1 MKKLLFV
8 AICAMAVMI
17 SCKQKGQTAPADSQD
32 SVTAAVIDSII
43 EENDTT
49 PLPMFLIGTDGK
61 YRQVLY
67 WTNIEEPQRSEGDE
81 DYFDDWHKRWE
92 LQEMFRRNAAQYT
105 NLLNGDK
112 IVKVKF
118 VDEVL
123 KDPDGNTPS
132 IGEIH
137 GRDEIPSLCARFD
150 YVNPKDNP
158 HLEYRTDSWG
168 SVICTD
174 SYLSSRKRLTVKA
187 CQADN
192 YEYPKLPADIVK
204 QSETQYGMKAQ
215 QSYKTCT
222 IGDSIIMGAIEFKGE
237 YKNAPKDKYDADRKS
252 ALAVEVLVDGG
263 KMYVLEQI
271 GYYDPEYGASWNAD
285 ADGYIPND
293 IEAAFEGP
301 KGLEICYTH
310 GAPESYCVGMLFPR
324 DNKLIELEYECYHS
338 MVDEDLPVWKK
349 DFAEMD
355 QLYHADEYSDSHV
368 KFTKWAHC
376 YIDYDNEW
384 IWLRDNDDKNGAFF
398 IRKDG
403 KLSLIAIENPR
414 LKPSRSE
421 KDGICYLKFG
431 GSAGGPSW
439 QQEIYAFKSG
449 KRLWKLNVLEV
460 EGEIEECSLN
470 GKAISKEEGRSY
482 LDKIPQGQDI
492 NAYFRDIETKE

>member
-1 MKKLLFV
+1 MKKLVLW
-8 AICAMAVMI
+8 AILAMAVMI

-168 SVICTD
+168 SIICTD
-174 SYLSSRKRLTVKA
+174 SYLSSRKRLTVKT
-187 CQADN
+187 CQTKN

-204 QSETQYGMKAQ
+204 QLETQYGMKAQ
-215 QSYKTCT
+215 QSHKTCI
-222 IGDSIIMGAIEFKGE
+222 IGDSIIMGAVEFKGE

-263 KMYVLEQI
+263 KLYILEQI
-271 GYYDPEYGASWNAD
+271 GYYDPEYGATWNAD

-293 IEAAFEGP
+293 IDAAFEGP
-301 KGLEICYTH
+301 KGSGNLLY
-310 GAPESYCVGMLFPR
+310 PR
-324 DNKLIELEYECYHS
+324 C
-338 MVDEDLPVWKK
+338 P
-349 DFAEMD
+349 
-355 QLYHADEYSDSHV
+355 
-368 KFTKWAHC
+368 
-376 YIDYDNEW
+376 
-384 IWLRDNDDKNGAFF
+384 
-398 IRKDG
+398 
-403 KLSLIAIENPR
+403 
-414 LKPSRSE
+414 
-421 KDGICYLKFG
+421 
-431 GSAGGPSW
+431 
-439 QQEIYAFKSG
+439 
-449 KRLWKLNVLEV
+449 
-460 EGEIEECSLN
+460 
-470 GKAISKEEGRSY
+470 
-482 LDKIPQGQDI
+482 
-492 NAYFRDIETKE
+492 

>member
-1 MKKLLFV
+1 M
-8 AICAMAVMI
+8 
-17 SCKQKGQTAPADSQD
+17 
-32 SVTAAVIDSII
+32 
-43 EENDTT
+43 
-49 PLPMFLIGTDGK
+49 
-61 YRQVLY
+61 LY

-105 NLLNGDK
+105 NLLHGEK

-118 VDEVL
+118 IDEVL

-137 GRDEIPSLCARFD
+137 GREEIPALCARYD
-150 YVNPKDNP
+150 YANAKDKTEENRG
-158 HLEYRTDSWG
+158 L
-168 SVICTD
+168 VICTD
-174 SYLSSRKRLTVKA
+174 SYLSSRKRLAVKS

-192 YEYPKLPADIVK
+192 YQYPKLPADIVK
-204 QSETQYGMKAQ
+204 QLETQYGMKAQ
-215 QSYKTCT
+215 ISYKTCT
-222 IGDSIIMGAIEFKGE
+222 IGDSIIVGAIEFKGE
-237 YKNAPKDKYDADRKS
+237 YKDAPKDKYDADRKS

-263 KMYVLEQI
+263 KIYVLEQI

-301 KGLEICYTH
+301 KGLELCYTH
-310 GAPESYCVGMLFPR
+310 GAPESFCVGMLFPR

-338 MVDEDLPVWKK
+338 MVDEDIPVWKK

-355 QLYHADEYSDSHV
+355 KLYHADEYSDSHV

-414 LKPSRSE
+414 LKPSKCE
-421 KDGICYLKFG
+421 KDGITYLKFA

-439 QQEIYAFKSG
+439 QQEIYAFKNS
-449 KRLWKLNVLEV
+449 KLLWKLNVLEV
-460 EGEIEECSLN
+460 EGEIEECALN
-470 GKAISKEEGRSY
+470 GKAISKEEGRAY
-482 LDKIPQGQDI
+482 LDKIPQSQEI

>member
-1 MKKLLFV
+1 MRKLFV
-8 AICAMAVMI
+8 GAICVMAVMI
-17 SCKQKGQTAPADSQD
+17 SCKQKGQTAPADSAKD

-49 PLPMFLIGTDGK
+49 PLPMFLTGGDGK
-61 YRQVLY
+61 YMHMLY

-105 NLLNGDK
+105 NLLHGEK

-118 VDEVL
+118 IDEVL

-137 GRDEIPSLCARFD
+137 GREEIPALCARYD
-150 YVNPKDNP
+150 YANAKDKTEENRG
-158 HLEYRTDSWG
+158 L
-168 SVICTD
+168 VICTD
-174 SYLSSRKRLTVKA
+174 SYLSSRKRLAVKS

-192 YEYPKLPADIVK
+192 YQYPKLPADIVK
-204 QSETQYGMKAQ
+204 QLETQYGMKAQ
-215 QSYKTCT
+215 ISYKTCT
-222 IGDSIIMGAIEFKGE
+222 IGDSIIVGAIEFKGE
-237 YKNAPKDKYDADRKS
+237 YKDAPKDKYDADRKS

-263 KMYVLEQI
+263 KIYVLEQI

-301 KGLEICYTH
+301 KGLELCYTH
-310 GAPESYCVGMLFPR
+310 GAPESFCVGMLFPR

-338 MVDEDLPVWKK
+338 MVDEDIPVWKK

-355 QLYHADEYSDSHV
+355 KLYHADEYSDSHV

-414 LKPSRSE
+414 LKPSKCE
-421 KDGICYLKFG
+421 KDGITYLKFA

-439 QQEIYAFKSG
+439 QQEIYAFKNS
-449 KRLWKLNVLEV
+449 KQLWKLNVLEV
-460 EGEIEECSLN
+460 EGEIEECALN
-470 GKAISKEEGRSY
+470 GKAISKEEGRAY
-482 LDKIPQGQDI
+482 LDKIPQSQEI

>member
-1 MKKLLFV
+1 M
-8 AICAMAVMI
+8 
-17 SCKQKGQTAPADSQD
+17 
-32 SVTAAVIDSII
+32 
-43 EENDTT
+43 
-49 PLPMFLIGTDGK
+49 
-61 YRQVLY
+61 LY

-105 NLLNGDK
+105 NLLHGEK

-118 VDEVL
+118 IDEVL

-137 GRDEIPSLCARFD
+137 GREEIPALCARYD
-150 YVNPKDNP
+150 YANAKDKTEENRG
-158 HLEYRTDSWG
+158 L
-168 SVICTD
+168 VICTD
-174 SYLSSRKRLTVKA
+174 SYLSSRKRLAVKS

-192 YEYPKLPADIVK
+192 YQYPKLPADIVK
-204 QSETQYGMKAQ
+204 QLETQYGMKAQ
-215 QSYKTCT
+215 ISYKTCT
-222 IGDSIIMGAIEFKGE
+222 IGDSIIVGAIEFKGE
-237 YKNAPKDKYDADRKS
+237 YKDAPKDKYDADRKS

-263 KMYVLEQI
+263 KIYVLEQI

-301 KGLEICYTH
+301 KGLELCYTH
-310 GAPESYCVGMLFPR
+310 GAPESFCVGMLFPR

-338 MVDEDLPVWKK
+338 MVDEDIPVWKK

-355 QLYHADEYSDSHV
+355 KLYHADEYSDSHV

-414 LKPSRSE
+414 LKPSKCE
-421 KDGICYLKFG
+421 KDGITYLKFA

-439 QQEIYAFKSG
+439 QQEIYAFKNS
-449 KRLWKLNVLEV
+449 KLLWKLNVLGV
-460 EGEIEECSLN
+460 EGEIEECALN
-470 GKAISKEEGRSY
+470 GKAISKEEGRAY
-482 LDKIPQGQDI
+482 LDKIPQSQEI

>member
-1 MKKLLFV
+1 M
-8 AICAMAVMI
+8 
-17 SCKQKGQTAPADSQD
+17 
-32 SVTAAVIDSII
+32 
-43 EENDTT
+43 
-49 PLPMFLIGTDGK
+49 
-61 YRQVLY
+61 LY

-105 NLLNGDK
+105 NLLHGEK

-118 VDEVL
+118 IDEVL

-137 GRDEIPSLCARFD
+137 GREEIPALCARYD
-150 YVNPKDNP
+150 YANAKDKTEENRG
-158 HLEYRTDSWG
+158 L
-168 SVICTD
+168 VICTD
-174 SYLSSRKRLTVKA
+174 SYLSSRKRLAVKS

-192 YEYPKLPADIVK
+192 YQYPKLPADIVK
-204 QSETQYGMKAQ
+204 QLETQYGMKAQ
-215 QSYKTCT
+215 ISYKTCT
-222 IGDSIIMGAIEFKGE
+222 IGDSIIVGAIEFKGE
-237 YKNAPKDKYDADRKS
+237 YKDAPKDKYDADRKS

-263 KMYVLEQI
+263 KIYVLEQI

-301 KGLEICYTH
+301 KGLELCYTH
-310 GAPESYCVGMLFPR
+310 GAPESFCVGMLFPR

-338 MVDEDLPVWKK
+338 MVDEDIPVWKK

-355 QLYHADEYSDSHV
+355 KLYHADEYSDSHV

-414 LKPSRSE
+414 LKPSKCE
-421 KDGICYLKFG
+421 KDGITYLKFA

-439 QQEIYAFKSG
+439 QQEIYAFKNS
-449 KRLWKLNVLEV
+449 KLLWKLNVLEV
-460 EGEIEECSLN
+460 EGEIEECALN
-470 GKAISKEEGRSY
+470 GKAISEEEGRAY
-482 LDKIPQGQDI
+482 LDKIPQSQEI